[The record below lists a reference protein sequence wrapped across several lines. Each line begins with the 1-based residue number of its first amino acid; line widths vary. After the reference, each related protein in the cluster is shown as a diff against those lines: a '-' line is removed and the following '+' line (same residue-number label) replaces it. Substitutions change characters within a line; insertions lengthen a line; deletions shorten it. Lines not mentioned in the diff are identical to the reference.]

1 MKNWQPKFPKID
13 YQERGPDRRIVS
25 MYLQAE
31 YLRRRNRLQNL
42 NSPGK
47 TGRLILYVL
56 SGILFAVGLFFVLF

>member
-1 MKNWQPKFPKID
+1 MKNWQAKFSKID
-13 YQERGPDRRIVS
+13 YQECAPDRRIVS

-56 SGILFAVGLFFVLF
+56 SGILFAVGLFFVFF